1 MSTEK
6 PKLESQDAPKKR
18 VKKVK
23 GLVVPQKKK
32 KKKLFTFTVDGKR
45 YSLTSKQ
52 KLFSD
57 YFMRDLNG
65 VQSAL
70 KVYNTKDYKTASVI
84 ASENLEKPNIVAY
97 LTIQFAKF
105 EITPDETMAHLS
117 YITRQFT
124 DLQAKCRGVD
134 MSLKVFGKY
143 AAERIEH
150 SVDKKMKEFLD
161 RVSKDLP

>member
-1 MSTEK
+1 MK
-6 PKLESQDAPKKR
+6 PKKTKTTRKRKNEQAVLLKKNKVGKFTLE
-18 VKKVK
+18 
-23 GLVVPQKKK
+23 G
-32 KKKLFTFTVDGKR
+32 KLFSFRGSDGKR
-45 YSLTSKQ
+45 YSLTPKQ
-52 KLFSD
+52 KLFCD

-150 SVDKKMKEFLD
+150 SVDKKMEKFLD
-161 RVSKDLP
+161 RVSKELP